1 MTLSNWFILTE
12 QSFLCQPEKINSE
25 KINRKGK
32 ENQWKG
38 GNNQ

>member
-12 QSFLCQPEKINSE
+12 QSFLCQPEKIN
-25 KINRKGK
+25 RKGK

-38 GNNQ
+38 ANKQ